1 MASRYRSNEDHTR
14 MISKSIFVTNFPD
27 NTTSKDLW
35 KLCQGYGTVVDV
47 YIPNRKSKAG
57 KHFGSDIPGAS
68 SFASALK
75 GNFTIPSPVSSMPL
89 MVLDDSCV
97 VVRDLDNYV
106 VGELKQF
113 SSITNLRILP
123 SNGGFQNVN
132 LAYLGGMWVML
143 ELESS
148 ITKEKFMKHWGEKG
162 RDVWV
167 EETYRVYH
175 YISWTRT
182 TFNKIGSKWEEVM
195 ELEESKEDMFA
206 RKRICIKT
214 KQVDNILETFKII
227 IHEKIF
233 MIRAK
238 ELFVWSPVFK
248 EDKEFVYC
256 TDDESVKGVEE
267 EKGTIKNQVNSDAE
281 SDVDGVSETYFR
293 EHESN
298 LENDQNQEQPLKE
311 KEISDDPFQ
320 IYDLLRKQD
329 EGVVTSGLDKSIP
342 YPPGFTPEKDNTK
355 TEAHEVKDKDSAM
368 SQSRSEGLCSRIS
381 EDAQPVDEYLSSD
394 GRVNGHEQKKGGSIL
409 EVLDDMIK
417 VGQTMGFSMEGCNEH
432 NRVGGRFGVVGLLGS
447 KAKKEWIREL
457 NVKHK
462 AKILVISIYAP
473 QAIIEKRS
481 LWNYITSLITR
492 WDGECIVMGDF
503 NKIKEVSMMIFFS
516 RMDLM
521 KQMQDHK
528 LSDARDN
535 MQKAKIQWAI
545 EGDKNSKF
553 FYGII
558 NRKRVNLSIIGVM
571 VDGEWV
577 DEPNRVKEEFC
588 SHFAMRFQAPVVN
601 RSKLNFQFPKRLNSD
616 QVAELENPITRSRNT
631 LKKREV
637 AVLLNGFFI
646 IVRSQGDVTRL
657 SYLQSRKFKI
667 RSS

>member
-57 KHFGSDIPGAS
+57 KRFAFVRFIKVDNVDRLVGNLCTLWFGRMHLHANVVRFERSSKPPVRSDRPIRSDIPGAS

-75 GNFTIPSPVSSMPL
+75 GNFTIPSPVSSTPL

-106 VGELKQF
+106 MGELKQF
-113 SSITNLRILP
+113 SSITNLRILL
-123 SNGGFQNVN
+123 SKEGFQNVN

-148 ITKEKFMKHWGEKG
+148 ITKEKFMKHVGVASWFTRLCNAQSDFVSKE
-162 RDVWV
+162 RIVWV
-167 EETYRVYH
+167 DIEGVPLH
-175 YISWTRT
+175 AWTRT
-182 TFNKIGSKWEEVM
+182 TFNKIGSKWGEVM
-195 ELEESKEDMFA
+195 ELEESKEDLFA

-227 IHEKIF
+227 IHGKVF

-267 EKGTIKNQVNSDAE
+267 EKGAVKNQMNSDAE
-281 SDVDGVSETYFR
+281 SDVDGVSETYFG
-293 EHESN
+293 EHEGN

-355 TEAHEVKDKDSAM
+355 TEAREVKDKDSAM
-368 SQSRSEGLCSRIS
+368 SQSRSEGLCSRIL

-417 VGQTMGFSMEGCNEH
+417 VGQTMGFSMEGCM
-432 NRVGGRFGVVGLLGS
+432 
-447 KAKKEWIREL
+447 KD
-457 NVKHK
+457 
-462 AKILVISIYAP
+462 
-473 QAIIEKRS
+473 IE
-481 LWNYITSLITR
+481 N
-492 WDGECIVMGDF
+492 
-503 NKIKEVSMMIFFS
+503 
-516 RMDLM
+516 
-521 KQMQDHK
+521 
-528 LSDARDN
+528 
-535 MQKAKIQWAI
+535 
-545 EGDKNSKF
+545 
-553 FYGII
+553 
-558 NRKRVNLSIIGVM
+558 IIG
-571 VDGEWV
+571 
-577 DEPNRVKEEFC
+577 
-588 SHFAMRFQAPVVN
+588 
-601 RSKLNFQFPKRLNSD
+601 
-616 QVAELENPITRSRNT
+616 
-631 LKKREV
+631 
-637 AVLLNGFFI
+637 
-646 IVRSQGDVTRL
+646 SQGANEVI
-657 SYLQSRKFKI
+657 Q
-667 RSS
+667 